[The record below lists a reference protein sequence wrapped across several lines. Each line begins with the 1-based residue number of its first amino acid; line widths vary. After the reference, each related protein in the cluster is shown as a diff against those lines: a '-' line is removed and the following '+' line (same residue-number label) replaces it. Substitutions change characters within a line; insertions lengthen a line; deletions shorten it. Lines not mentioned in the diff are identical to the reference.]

1 MSAVR
6 LIRFSGLITLSGGA
20 LKAVGALLHPVGEDL
35 AAVNHPNWVPAH
47 LIFWVSMTLILFGLV
62 GLYARQREETG
73 WLGLAGFVLSFI
85 GTALVGSLLYM
96 VSTIVP
102 SVAAETPALFEQAMT
117 LPAFALAVVFL
128 GYGVGFILFGIA
140 TMRAGVLPRWSAL
153 LLIVGVALSMLEGS
167 PIEQTAL
174 HAILTVGR
182 ILFGLALAW
191 MGYALWSEERETAG
205 AELQPEATQTRG
217 ERHVT

>member
-1 MSAVR
+1 
-6 LIRFSGLITLSGGA
+6 
-20 LKAVGALLHPVGEDL
+20 
-35 AAVNHPNWVPAH
+35 
-47 LIFWVSMTLILFGLV
+47 
-62 GLYARQREETG
+62 
-73 WLGLAGFVLSFI
+73 
-85 GTALVGSLLYM
+85 
-96 VSTIVP
+96 
-102 SVAAETPALFEQAMT
+102 
-117 LPAFALAVVFL
+117 
-128 GYGVGFILFGIA
+128 
-140 TMRAGVLPRWSAL
+140 
-153 LLIVGVALSMLEGS
+153 VALSMLEGS